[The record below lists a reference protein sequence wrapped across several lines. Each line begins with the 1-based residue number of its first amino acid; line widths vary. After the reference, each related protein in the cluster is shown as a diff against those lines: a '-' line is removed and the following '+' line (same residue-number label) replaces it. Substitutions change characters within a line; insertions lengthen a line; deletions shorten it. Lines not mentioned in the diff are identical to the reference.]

1 MGVGG
6 GGGPGTCNAH
16 PYIHFAHILAL
27 TATSNFR
34 QNFCKVSEACEALR
48 FLSFGMLFLLVRTIA
63 LRRVCY
69 FWSGLLSVRK
79 RNSCSRP
86 TTMSLGSS
94 VSSAVR
100 REEEMVNNCM
110 VVIVDINVGNRQRR
124 IKAVEGQKAPLNID
138 DICMYSH
145 IITYEC
151 TSEFPF

>member
-1 MGVGG
+1 
-6 GGGPGTCNAH
+6 
-16 PYIHFAHILAL
+16 
-27 TATSNFR
+27 
-34 QNFCKVSEACEALR
+34 
-48 FLSFGMLFLLVRTIA
+48 MLFLLVRTIA

-94 VSSAVR
+94 VSSAVT

-145 IITYEC
+145 KITYRMYLRISFLKQSFFMFHVDATQCRSAPGNCRTILYVSTEILRGM
-151 TSEFPF
+151 